1 MLMAYVMTLLL
12 TMILTGRS
20 WFSYL
25 RPSVARSNFCRFN
38 PSGTTEL
45 RRFRGTMV
53 VKGSDTLP
61 AAPEYDEYH
70 IPVLLNE
77 CCEYLAIKPNGLYV
91 DCTLGGGGHT
101 REIIRRGGRVIG
113 LDQDPDSIAKTSKE
127 LSEYISSERLEIV
140 QTNFRFIEKAVQSAK
155 LANGQ
160 LVDGILMDLG
170 ISSHQ
175 IDEPS
180 RGFAFGADGPLDMR
194 MGQGKTANAGAA
206 EFTAATIC
214 NEWTVDDIAD
224 TLYHFGEETRSRQIA
239 REIVLA
245 RPLNTT
251 GALVDVI
258 NRITSWKQ
266 RSKTLAR
273 CFQALRICVNDE
285 MGALDESL
293 MSAHRCLRPGG
304 RLVVISYHSLEDRRV
319 KRLFKT
325 GCVDGVEGDDSAG
338 GNHPNP
344 YPNPNLS

>member
-1 MLMAYVMTLLL
+1 MF
-12 TMILTGRS
+12 LTGRS
-20 WFSYL
+20 WFSSL
-25 RPSVARSNFCRFN
+25 RPSVTRSNFCQ
-38 PSGTTEL
+38 PT
-45 RRFRGTMV
+45 RFRGTTI
-53 VKGSDTLP
+53 VKGSETIAVSASEPD
-61 AAPEYDEYH
+61 AYH
-70 IPVLLNE
+70 VPVLLNE
-77 CCEYLAIKPNGLYV
+77 CCEYLAIKQNGIYV

-127 LSEYISSERLEIV
+127 LSEYINNERLEIV

-245 RPLNTT
+245 RP
-251 GALVDVI
+251 
-258 NRITSWKQ
+258 
-266 RSKTLAR
+266 
-273 CFQALRICVNDE
+273 
-285 MGALDESL
+285 
-293 MSAHRCLRPGG
+293 
-304 RLVVISYHSLEDRRV
+304 
-319 KRLFKT
+319 
-325 GCVDGVEGDDSAG
+325 
-338 GNHPNP
+338 
-344 YPNPNLS
+344 